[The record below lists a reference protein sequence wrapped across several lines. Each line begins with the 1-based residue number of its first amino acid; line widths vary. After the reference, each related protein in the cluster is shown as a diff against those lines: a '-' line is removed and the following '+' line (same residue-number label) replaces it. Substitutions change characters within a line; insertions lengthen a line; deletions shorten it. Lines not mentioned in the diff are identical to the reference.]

1 MAINYVYKLAAE
13 FSQTVTGIKNSLKQT
28 MNIVLVCLREL
39 LYSYTIFMLYYIAN
53 ARLFQE
59 SDTF

>member
-28 MNIVLVCLREL
+28 MNIVLVCLREIV
-39 LYSYTIFMLYYIAN
+39 IFETMKKSL
-53 ARLFQE
+53 
-59 SDTF
+59 